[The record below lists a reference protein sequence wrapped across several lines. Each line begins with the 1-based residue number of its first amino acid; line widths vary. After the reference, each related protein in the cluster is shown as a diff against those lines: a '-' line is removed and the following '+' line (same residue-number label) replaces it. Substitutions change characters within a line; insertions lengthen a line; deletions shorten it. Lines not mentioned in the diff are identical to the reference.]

1 MPHPDAAH
9 LAVAAVLSALL
20 SWAAVNDILNRR
32 IPNLSVLAVIGLY
45 PIWLAIGPGAGV
57 ISALEAAG
65 IGFAAGFG
73 LYYFNV
79 MGAGDV
85 KLFAAAA
92 LFVGLGHLALYALAT
107 VLSGGA
113 IALISLAARPR
124 RAAVMFALRGKG
136 DFGRGIPYG
145 VAIAFGAGLV
155 VWGSLFDALP
165 TSLLTG
171 D

>member
-1 MPHPDAAH
+1 MPHLDAAH
-9 LAVAAVLSALL
+9 LAVAAALIAPL
-20 SWAAVNDILNRR
+20 LWAAASDVLDRR

-45 PIWLAIGPGAGV
+45 PVWALLGTAAGF

-65 IGFAAGFG
+65 IGFAVGFG
-73 LYYFNV
+73 LYYFNI

-92 LFVGLGHLALYALAT
+92 LFVGLGHLPLYALAT

-113 IALISLAARPR
+113 IAVVSLVARPR

-145 VAIAFGAGLV
+145 VAIAFGAVLV
-155 VWGSLFDALP
+155 VWGELLDALP
-165 TSLLTG
+165 SSLLAG
-171 D
+171 G